1 MSPIV
6 ETITPQ
12 MLGSLVILALIAYV
26 LGLWLIK
33 RREREE
39 DEADRAEAE
48 EQRRI
53 KLAALRN
60 ANTPLNQRD

>member
-1 MSPIV
+1 VSPIV

>member
-1 MSPIV
+1 
-6 ETITPQ
+6 